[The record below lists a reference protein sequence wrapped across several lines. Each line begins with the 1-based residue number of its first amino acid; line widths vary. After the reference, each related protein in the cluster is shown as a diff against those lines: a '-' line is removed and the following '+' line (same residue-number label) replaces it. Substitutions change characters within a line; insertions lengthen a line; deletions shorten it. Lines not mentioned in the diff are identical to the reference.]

1 MNEYDESMGG
11 FSLLK
16 NRMLGRRIT
25 EPLLAKKQRELNSEV
40 GDHDDYIDESIID
53 TLSENQQ
60 VNAKKIMRVSR
71 LHGDHVVSWTADGN
85 VSING

>member
-25 EPLLAKKQRELNSEV
+25 EPLLAKKQREV
-40 GDHDDYIDESIID
+40 GDHDDYIDESVID